1 LGNEKLFKEV
11 FLKSHYN
18 KLLIFQ
24 QMKEDIEEFK
34 EDNMIKEEDSK
45 LLVEN
50 FEEKFDE
57 LVKSKLSMF
66 LTPTGFSKYF
76 GAKTVAKLYAPYGAL
91 HTGFLLDCVV
101 IQWGCGLCGSSLICP
116 TFDTSD
122 ILMTIELKDESMEDI
137 LKDIL

>member
-1 LGNEKLFKEV
+1 MGNEELFKEV
-11 FLKSHYN
+11 FFKSHYN

-57 LVKSKLSMF
+57 LVKSKLRMF
-66 LTPTGFSKYF
+66 LTPTNISKIV
-76 GAKTVAKLYAPYGAL
+76 GLKTAAKL
-91 HTGFLLDCVV
+91 
-101 IQWGCGLCGSSLICP
+101 
-116 TFDTSD
+116 
-122 ILMTIELKDESMEDI
+122 
-137 LKDIL
+137 